1 MIGVLQNS
9 WLFVIGVGNLVLFM
23 FSLFFFLNKK
33 NLKDIGDFKRF
44 RFYLLLLL
52 LVVVVHL
59 VEVNFIDPVITG
71 FMGNDF
77 TSYVA
82 SFETGLALF
91 IHNLW
96 FTPLLCFFVIIY
108 IIVYPFTLWFSPFLF
123 ILSNDEKAMKW
134 FSYGFVMVYILALPF
149 YLLMPT
155 TNVYTYFGF
164 SSALESFIPGV
175 EQFFYSTTTHNNCF
189 PSLHVAA
196 ALLIAIAAWKSGNK
210 KYKYFTTIDC
220 VLVIISVAYLS
231 IHWFMDI
238 IGGVGVVLVTA
249 ILLGRKIDDIEKKV
263 LEKIIPSED
272 EKEEIDRLS
281 KKILNDVKDEIRKLG
296 VSAKPLIVGSVAK
309 DTFLKDKVDIDV
321 FVQFPKE
328 TSRERLEK
336 YGLEIG
342 RKILREREERYAE
355 HPYVRGKYNGFTV
368 EIVPC
373 YEIKDPSQR
382 ISAVDRTPFH
392 TQYVKENLPEKLKKD
407 VRLLK
412 QFLRGI
418 GAYGAEAEIEGFS
431 GYLCELL
438 ILKYKGFRN
447 LLRAS
452 QKWKK
457 YETIIKIDDRQ
468 EIDEDLFGEEPLIV
482 VDPVDPRRNVASALS
497 EEKLDLF
504 IRAAKE
510 YLRKP
515 SIKFFFPREE
525 KPWGLEKIRKELAK
539 LDLEFVGVKIVKPDI
554 ISDNLYPQIRKSLKS
569 IVSICQEYD
578 FDVKKYFFYVSDNN
592 VYFIIGVK
600 KSRLPD
606 TLVHVGP
613 PDHEKKHVDV
623 FIEKWSKSR
632 RTVKGPYI
640 KDGRWYVEIKRK
652 YMDIKDL
659 LRDNFKK
666 LSLGKHVSQIVDRK
680 GFEILDYEKLV
691 VDDLRRFWTD
701 VLDERMPWER

>member
-1 MIGVLQNS
+1 MDISTTISSIKL
-9 WLFVIGVGNLVLFM
+9 
-23 FSLFFFLNKK
+23 K
-33 NLKDIGDFKRF
+33 N
-44 RFYLLLLL
+44 
-52 LVVVVHL
+52 
-59 VEVNFIDPVITG
+59 PT
-71 FMGNDF
+71 
-77 TSYVA
+77 
-82 SFETGLALF
+82 
-91 IHNLW
+91 
-96 FTPLLCFFVIIY
+96 
-108 IIVYPFTLWFSPFLF
+108 
-123 ILSNDEKAMKW
+123 
-134 FSYGFVMVYILALPF
+134 ILA
-149 YLLMPT
+149 
-155 TNVYTYFGF
+155 
-164 SSALESFIPGV
+164 
-175 EQFFYSTTTHNNCF
+175 
-189 PSLHVAA
+189 
-196 ALLIAIAAWKSGNK
+196 SG
-210 KYKYFTTIDC
+210 IMDEDAGSMQR
-220 VLVIISVAYLS
+220 IIKR
-231 IHWFMDI
+231 
-238 IGGVGVVLVTA
+238 GGVGAVVTKSIGLTA
-249 ILLGRKIDDIEKKV
+249 RRGYPNPTVIELEQGILNAMGLPNPGIDHYGEEIEKIKHLQTPIIGSIYGANPDEFIELSRRMEDLDV
-263 LEKIIPSED
+263 DALELN
-272 EKEEIDRLS
+272 LS
-281 KKILNDVKDEIRKLG
+281 CPHTK
-296 VSAKPLIVGSVAK
+296 
-309 DTFLKDKVDIDV
+309 
-321 FVQFPKE
+321 
-328 TSRERLEK
+328 K

-342 RKILREREERYAE
+342 RKILKEREERYAE

-468 EIDEDLFGEEPLIV
+468 EIDEDLFEEEPLIV

-510 YLRKP
+510 YLKKP

-525 KPWGLEKIRKELAK
+525 KPWSLEKIKKELAK

-652 YMDIKDL
+652 YTDIKDL

-691 VDDLRRFWTD
+691 VDDLRRFWTN